1 MKNQETPD
9 QIRRFGNPVVI
20 IDIIEKKENLGLF
33 FYWTSGSENKISNG
47 SRRRTFCH
55 VDLHMKELL
64 DIYASGTKN
73 FHRILFQKYCLPL
86 ISCVICLQ
94 LPLQNADLLNLSF
107 PDYEY

>member
-1 MKNQETPD
+1 
-9 QIRRFGNPVVI
+9 
-20 IDIIEKKENLGLF
+20 
-33 FYWTSGSENKISNG
+33 
-47 SRRRTFCH
+47 
-55 VDLHMKELL
+55 MKELL